1 MARTGWVTPIRLCQ
15 VLLGIAIF
23 ALIIYTLAVYKFD
36 NATKFMLFLG
46 IWTGF
51 IAPSYLG
58 LAPVHFPRLAHYLVI
73 PVVEISTFIMLLVGL
88 ILKGVDLPPASD
100 CKFAACEAT
109 QAVVVITAV
118 ECVLFLATS
127 IQSIIDARR
136 LHDKTVAKEQIVQTA
151 AAREGAPETTQ
162 ATETV

>member
-1 MARTGWVTPIRLCQ
+1 
-15 VLLGIAIF
+15 
-23 ALIIYTLAVYKFD
+23 
-36 NATKFMLFLG
+36 MLFLG

-118 ECVLFLATS
+118 EWYAMLLSFAWILTRLHLSNLDPTHSVLFLATS